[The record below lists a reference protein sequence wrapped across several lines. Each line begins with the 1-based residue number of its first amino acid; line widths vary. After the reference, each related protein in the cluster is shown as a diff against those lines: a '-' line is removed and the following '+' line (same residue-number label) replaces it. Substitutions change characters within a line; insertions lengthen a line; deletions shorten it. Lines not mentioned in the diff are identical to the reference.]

1 MIIVV
6 FLQSNSMVV
15 YALQKI
21 DDIYFACV
29 KEKLKMLKK
38 LLRNNCHKFTK
49 ELLCYVCLG
58 LNEVLHK
65 FLPRC
70 NFIYKKAL
78 FLYYSWKKK
87 HHNSHQV
94 ERSVF
99 SYGSMLLKCATMFFL
114 FTEILFCQ
122 HYKRPFLHLIPED
135 MQSIHWGYFA
145 LISLLLN
152 EYGVIL
158 QVNTARVNL
167 CTKLGRFIS

>member
-87 HHNSHQV
+87 TPQLTSSGKICLFLWQYVIKVCYHVLFIYRNTLLSALQKTISTPNSRRHAKHTL
-94 ERSVF
+94 R
-99 SYGSMLLKCATMFFL
+99 
-114 FTEILFCQ
+114 LFC
-122 HYKRPFLHLIPED
+122 FD
-135 MQSIHWGYFA
+135 
-145 LISLLLN
+145 ISSF
-152 EYGVIL
+152 E
-158 QVNTARVNL
+158 
-167 CTKLGRFIS
+167 